1 MTEHKKIMINESFF
15 NTTSSGGNKTRKNRG
30 AGRPKKEKPKMVIN
44 PNSMKKTLLEKIKK
58 HQQAEKMSKQHASD
72 SMPSNTNGA
81 NSRHNDDNKFTDDFM
96 NSMEYLSKLG
106 DKNRRLNK
114 EKKKRNKTQKLPQF
128 GGSNS
133 AMPPN
138 VILPPNIGGSELI
151 SIDLPPDFNAPEAP
165 NTTLSMLTSPVY
177 PPVPNPL
184 PSLVPK
190 SNSVHSLVPKHV
202 PNSASGQSIQ
212 PVQIPHYN
220 HLKTQNTPLYGC
232 LKGGTKPTYRQYHNK
247 TLKHEHTKINPSP
260 LNNTIKHRQHK
271 LGELKKKYSKIRQKK
286 RTVRKTTYS
295 LGKKGGKLSILIKNN
310 ATRRKVRRE
319 HGLLRQK
326 SINEVK
332 QYLYNKN
339 LLKIGSDAP
348 NDVLRTL
355 YEQAILAGDVT
366 NTSSDIQF
374 HNFMNQK

>member
-1 MTEHKKIMINESFF
+1 
-15 NTTSSGGNKTRKNRG
+15 
-30 AGRPKKEKPKMVIN
+30 
-44 PNSMKKTLLEKIKK
+44 
-58 HQQAEKMSKQHASD
+58 
-72 SMPSNTNGA
+72 
-81 NSRHNDDNKFTDDFM
+81 
-96 NSMEYLSKLG
+96 
-106 DKNRRLNK
+106 
-114 EKKKRNKTQKLPQF
+114 
-128 GGSNS
+128 
-133 AMPPN
+133 
-138 VILPPNIGGSELI
+138 
-151 SIDLPPDFNAPEAP
+151 
-165 NTTLSMLTSPVY
+165 
-177 PPVPNPL
+177 
-184 PSLVPK
+184 
-190 SNSVHSLVPKHV
+190 
-202 PNSASGQSIQ
+202 
-212 PVQIPHYN
+212 
-220 HLKTQNTPLYGC
+220 
-232 LKGGTKPTYRQYHNK
+232 
-247 TLKHEHTKINPSP
+247 
-260 LNNTIKHRQHK
+260 
-271 LGELKKKYSKIRQKK
+271 LKKKHSKIRQKK